1 MKKRIVGIMERY
13 HNLPMQKK
21 MFYSYSIPVI
31 AICIVVNVLCYPIFS
46 NKYEK
51 QLRYTVNQACSQAD
65 NFISNYTEN
74 MYYISQ
80 LIADNGTIE
89 DVLQE
94 SDFNSPRALG
104 IQYREFWKLVDELA
118 KIELANS
125 SYRVGI
131 YIPDNIIYSN
141 NNYYFYSE
149 SSLKERDDY
158 QNIMKNINEDKLY
171 FALIDETKPA
181 GLDTL
186 ETYIALFQKISIVDK
201 QNITNT
207 YVSKVEIPI
216 NELQGVLEKA
226 RSTPNSMVYLLDESG
241 KLLLSSNHSFFENEQ
256 VLQQIPT
263 EKVDSWTEYK
273 IDGKDY
279 YVVYQEVKG
288 YSWKIFSLVPKE
300 EFQGQSRFIW
310 FMVLLMTVLIS
321 FAVSIISFRLS
332 RYYVGRLS
340 KLNQKMINLEN
351 GDLSTSIVSKE
362 DQSGDEID
370 EIYSNFNYMTN
381 EVRRLMKEHY
391 RLGKN
396 VMSAELRALQ
406 AQINPHFLYNTLDL
420 INWGAM
426 DYGANEVAEI
436 AKNLGQFYRLS
447 LNHGR
452 SAICIADELKHVEAY
467 INIENV
473 HFDGAIHLSTNVS
486 DEIMKYACLNIIL
499 QPLVENSILHGIGE
513 HAEINECNIEING
526 ELIDG
531 NIIFTIKDDGK
542 GIDEDKVSDI
552 LEDYNSNANNGYGVK
567 NINFRIKLCYGDKYG
582 ITYKSKIGEGTQVQ
596 IIIPALTLEQLELIL
611 T

>member
-351 GDLSTSIVSKE
+351 GDLSTSIASKA

>member
-1 MKKRIVGIMERY
+1 
-13 HNLPMQKK
+13 
-21 MFYSYSIPVI
+21 
-31 AICIVVNVLCYPIFS
+31 
-46 NKYEK
+46 
-51 QLRYTVNQACSQAD
+51 
-65 NFISNYTEN
+65 
-74 MYYISQ
+74 
-80 LIADNGTIE
+80 
-89 DVLQE
+89 
-94 SDFNSPRALG
+94 
-104 IQYREFWKLVDELA
+104 
-118 KIELANS
+118 
-125 SYRVGI
+125 
-131 YIPDNIIYSN
+131 
-141 NNYYFYSE
+141 
-149 SSLKERDDY
+149 
-158 QNIMKNINEDKLY
+158 
-171 FALIDETKPA
+171 
-181 GLDTL
+181 
-186 ETYIALFQKISIVDK
+186 
-201 QNITNT
+201 
-207 YVSKVEIPI
+207 
-216 NELQGVLEKA
+216 
-226 RSTPNSMVYLLDESG
+226 
-241 KLLLSSNHSFFENEQ
+241 
-256 VLQQIPT
+256 
-263 EKVDSWTEYK
+263 
-273 IDGKDY
+273 
-279 YVVYQEVKG
+279 
-288 YSWKIFSLVPKE
+288 LVPKE

-351 GDLSTSIVSKE
+351 GDLSTSIASKA